1 VKQRKELQGRL
12 GASVFQTLSRLIIT
26 RSKVMLTGYLVA
38 IVIAGGIGAQVFAK
52 FDSGGY
58 SDPNSDSAKAWE
70 YLEETFKVKDPT
82 VVLIVKSKE
91 GVDDPS
97 VRERALRLE
106 AELRAEKS
114 AETVVSYWSTNAPSL
129 RSSDGK
135 SAFIFIYLRSSDFS
149 KIDSAGGY
157 YQSKYDRD
165 YEGLDIDASGTAV
178 FANAINGKIQDDLK
192 LAEAISI
199 PITFILLL
207 LIFGA
212 MVASAMPLMVGV
224 TAILGTFFAL
234 FLLTFF
240 TDVSIFA
247 LNLTTG
253 LGLGLGIDYALLM
266 VNRFREELWKGSSKE
281 EAVATTIKTAGKT
294 VFYSGLT
301 VILTLASMTFF
312 PQNFFKSMG
321 YSGVAVVALAVAGAL
336 IPLPAIMMIL
346 GARIN
351 KGLIRKSSLVVKD
364 DGGWAKLARFVMRKP
379 ISVVIAT
386 TIGLGI
392 LIAPIADIKFS
403 LVDSRVLPASNPAAA
418 SAAFI
423 TENFPGQESNP
434 IEIIF
439 PTASDELESIE
450 RFRSQLPQLEGIVRV
465 DQLTQ
470 VGEAAR
476 LVAIHS
482 MPPRTPEAE
491 KLIADIR
498 ELLGGIDALVGGVA
512 ADYADT
518 QGATARTLPYV
529 LIWILT
535 TVLILLFLFTGSIL
549 LPIKAILLNFASL
562 AATMGVLTYI
572 FINGH
577 LTFLVGDF
585 TVTGTLDTS
594 TVILIAIVAFGLS
607 MDYEVFL
614 LSRIK
619 EEYENGRNNEDAVA
633 FGLQRSARI
642 ITAAALLLA
651 TVFGI
656 FVISGVT
663 SIKMMGF
670 GVAFAILLDATVIR
684 GLLVPALMRLF
695 GEWNWW
701 APKSLRRFRIDH
713 A

>member
-1 VKQRKELQGRL
+1 M
-12 GASVFQTLSRLIIT
+12 FQTLSRLIIT

-157 YQSKYDRD
+157 YQSKYERD

>member
-1 VKQRKELQGRL
+1 
-12 GASVFQTLSRLIIT
+12 
-26 RSKVMLTGYLVA
+26 MLTIYLVA
-38 IVIAGGIGAQVFAK
+38 IVLAGGLGAQVFAK

-70 YLEETFKVKDPT
+70 YLEDTFQVKDPT

-91 GVDDPS
+91 GVNDPT

-106 AELRAEKS
+106 AEVRNESTAES
-114 AETVVSYWSTNAPSL
+114 VISYWSTGAPSL

-135 SAFIFIYLRSSDFS
+135 SAFIFVYLKSTDFS

-165 YEGLDIDASGTAV
+165 FEGLDIDASGTAV

-192 LAEAISI
+192 IAEAISI
-199 PITFILLL
+199 PITFVLLL
-207 LIFGA
+207 FIFGA
-212 MVASAMPLMVGV
+212 MVASAMPLLVGV
-224 TAILGTFFAL
+224 TAILGTFFVL

-266 VNRFREELWKGSSKE
+266 VNRFREELSRGAEKS
-281 EAVATTIKTAGKT
+281 EAVRTTIKTAGKT

-346 GARIN
+346 GSKIN
-351 KGLIRKSSLVVKD
+351 KGLIRKSSLVLKD
-364 DGGWAKLARFVMRKP
+364 DGGWAKIARFVMRKP
-379 ISVVIAT
+379 ITVVIAT
-386 TIGLGI
+386 TMGLAI
-392 LIAPIADIKFS
+392 LIAPIANIKFS
-403 LVDSRVLPASNPAAA
+403 LVDSRVLPADNPAAA

-423 TENFPGQESNP
+423 ASNFPGQESNP
-434 IEIIF
+434 IEIVF
-439 PTASDELESIE
+439 PTAADELDQIE
-450 RFRSQLPQLEGIVRV
+450 TFRQELSSVDGIVRV
-465 DQLTQ
+465 DELVT

-491 KLIADIR
+491 AMIR
-498 ELLGGIDALVGGVA
+498 EIRDLLNGVDALVGGVA

-518 QGATARTLPYV
+518 QGATSRTLPWAM
-529 LIWILT
+529 LWILT

-549 LPIKAILLNFASL
+549 LPIKAVLLNFASL
-562 AATMGVLTYI
+562 AATLGVLTYI

-619 EEYENGRNNEDAVA
+619 EEYDSGKSNEDAVA

-656 FVISGVT
+656 FIISGVT

-701 APKSLRRFRIDH
+701 APKSLKRFSIDH
-713 A
+713 

>member
-1 VKQRKELQGRL
+1 
-12 GASVFQTLSRLIIT
+12 VFQGLSRLIIT

-38 IVIAGGIGAQVFAK
+38 ILIAGGIGAQVFAK

-58 SDPNSDSAKAWE
+58 SDPKSDSAKAWE

-106 AELRAEKS
+106 AELRAERS
-114 AETVVSYWSTNAPSL
+114 AENVISYWSTNAPSL
-129 RSSDGK
+129 KSSDGK

-157 YQSKYDRD
+157 YQSKYDRE

-192 LAEAISI
+192 IAEAISI

-224 TAILGTFFAL
+224 TAILGTFFVL

-281 EAVATTIKTAGKT
+281 DAVETTIKTAGKT

-346 GARIN
+346 GSRIN

-364 DGGWAKLARFVMRKP
+364 DGGWAKMARFVMRKP

-403 LVDSRVLPASNPAAA
+403 LVDSRVLPASDPAAA

-423 TENFPGQESNP
+423 ADNFPGQESNP

-439 PTASDELESIE
+439 PTASDELDSIE
-450 RFRSQLPQLEGIVRV
+450 RFRNQLPEVDGIVRV
-465 DQLTQ
+465 DQISQ

-491 KLIADIR
+491 KMIMEMR
-498 ELLGGIDALVGGVA
+498 ELLVGVDALVGGVA

-701 APKSLRRFRIDH
+701 APRSLQRFRIDH
-713 A
+713 S

>member
-1 VKQRKELQGRL
+1 
-12 GASVFQTLSRLIIT
+12 LIIT

-351 KGLIRKSSLVVKD
+351 KGLIRKSSLVVRD

>member
-1 VKQRKELQGRL
+1 MFAKL
-12 GASVFQTLSRLIIT
+12 GNLIVA
-26 RSKVMLTGYLVA
+26 RSKSMLTIYLVA
-38 IVIAGGIGAQVFAK
+38 IVLAGGLGAQVFAK

-70 YLEETFKVKDPT
+70 YLENTFQVKDPT
-82 VVLIVKSKE
+82 VVLIVKSRE
-91 GVDDPS
+91 GVDDPT

-106 AELRAEKS
+106 AEVRNESS
-114 AETVVSYWSTNAPSL
+114 AENVISYWSTGAPSL

-135 SAFIFIYLRSSDFS
+135 SAFIFVYLKSSDFS

-165 YEGLDIDASGTAV
+165 FEGLDIDASGTAV

-192 LAEAISI
+192 IAEAISI
-199 PITFILLL
+199 PITFVLLL
-207 LIFGA
+207 FIFGA
-212 MVASAMPLMVGV
+212 MVASAMPLLVGV
-224 TAILGTFFAL
+224 TAILGTFFVL

-266 VNRFREELWKGSSKE
+266 VNRFREELSRGAEKS
-281 EAVATTIKTAGKT
+281 EAVRTTIKTAGKT

-346 GARIN
+346 GAKIN
-351 KGLIRKSSLVVKD
+351 KGLIRKSSLVLKD
-364 DGGWAKLARFVMRKP
+364 DGGWAKIARFVMRKP
-379 ISVVIAT
+379 ITIVIAT
-386 TIGLGI
+386 TMGLAI
-392 LIAPIADIKFS
+392 LIAPIANIKFS
-403 LVDSRVLPASNPAAA
+403 LVDSRVLPADNPAAA

-423 TENFPGQESNP
+423 AEQFPGQESNP
-434 IEIIF
+434 IEIVF
-439 PTASDELESIE
+439 PTASDELDQIES
-450 RFRSQLPQLEGIVRV
+450 FRQELSSVEGIVRV
-465 DQLTQ
+465 DELVT

-491 KLIADIR
+491 AMITEIR
-498 ELLGGIDALVGGVA
+498 ALLEGVDSLVGGVA

-518 QGATARTLPYV
+518 QGATSRTLPWAM
-529 LIWILT
+529 LWILT
-535 TVLILLFLFTGSIL
+535 TVLILLFLFTGWIL
-549 LPIKAILLNFASL
+549 LPIKAVLLNFASL
-562 AATMGVLTYI
+562 AATLGVLTYI

-619 EEYENGRNNEDAVA
+619 EEYESGKSNEDAVA

-656 FVISGVT
+656 FIISGVT

-701 APKSLRRFRIDH
+701 APKSLKRFSIDH
-713 A
+713 

>member
-1 VKQRKELQGRL
+1 MFAKL
-12 GASVFQTLSRLIIT
+12 GNLIVA
-26 RSKVMLTGYLVA
+26 RSKSMLTIYLVA
-38 IVIAGGIGAQVFAK
+38 IVLAGGLGAQVFAK

-70 YLEETFKVKDPT
+70 YLENTFQVKDPT

-91 GVDDPS
+91 GVNDPT

-106 AELRAEKS
+106 AEVRNESTAES
-114 AETVVSYWSTNAPSL
+114 VISYWSTGAPSL

-135 SAFIFIYLRSSDFS
+135 SAFIFVYLKSTDFS

-165 YEGLDIDASGTAV
+165 FEGLDIDASGTAV

-192 LAEAISI
+192 IAEAISI
-199 PITFILLL
+199 PITFVLLL
-207 LIFGA
+207 FIFGA
-212 MVASAMPLMVGV
+212 MVASAMPLLVGV
-224 TAILGTFFAL
+224 TAILGTFFVL

-266 VNRFREELWKGSSKE
+266 VNRFREELSRGAEKS
-281 EAVATTIKTAGKT
+281 EAVRTTIKTAGKT

-346 GARIN
+346 GSKIN
-351 KGLIRKSSLVVKD
+351 KGLIRKSSLVLKD
-364 DGGWAKLARFVMRKP
+364 DGGWAKIARFVMRKP
-379 ISVVIAT
+379 ITVVIAT
-386 TIGLGI
+386 TMGLAI
-392 LIAPIADIKFS
+392 LIAPIANIKFS
-403 LVDSRVLPASNPAAA
+403 LVDSRVLPADNPAAA

-423 TENFPGQESNP
+423 ASNFPGQESNP
-434 IEIIF
+434 IEIVF
-439 PTASDELESIE
+439 PTAADELDQIE
-450 RFRSQLPQLEGIVRV
+450 TFRQELSSVDGIVRV
-465 DQLTQ
+465 DELVT

-491 KLIADIR
+491 AMIR
-498 ELLGGIDALVGGVA
+498 EIRDLLNGVDALVGGVA

-518 QGATARTLPYV
+518 QGATSRTLPWAM
-529 LIWILT
+529 LWILT

-549 LPIKAILLNFASL
+549 LPIKAVLLNFASL
-562 AATMGVLTYI
+562 AATLGVLTYI

-619 EEYENGRNNEDAVA
+619 EEYDSGKSNEDAVA

-656 FVISGVT
+656 FIISGVT

-701 APKSLRRFRIDH
+701 APKSLKRFSIDH
-713 A
+713 

>member
-1 VKQRKELQGRL
+1 
-12 GASVFQTLSRLIIT
+12 LIIT

-129 RSSDGK
+129 GSSDGK

>member
-1 VKQRKELQGRL
+1 MFARLGRL
-12 GASVFQTLSRLIIT
+12 IVA
-26 RSKVMLTGYLVA
+26 RSKMMLSAYLVA
-38 IVIAGGIGAQVFAK
+38 ILVAGGIGAQVFAK

-58 SDPNSDSAKAWE
+58 SDPNSDSIKAWE
-70 YLEETFKVKDPT
+70 YLEDTFQVKDPA
-82 VVLIVKSKE
+82 VVLIVKSDTD
-91 GVDDPS
+91 VDDLS

-106 AELRAEKS
+106 AQLRSERS
-114 AETVVSYWSTNAPSL
+114 AENVISYWSTNAPSL
-129 RSSDGK
+129 RALDGK
-135 SAFIFIYLRSSDFS
+135 SAFIFVYLKASDFS

-157 YQSKYDRD
+157 YQSRYDRD
-165 YEGLDIDASGTAV
+165 FEGLDVDTSGTAI

-192 LAEAISI
+192 IAEAISI

-212 MVASAMPLMVGV
+212 MVAAAMPLMVGV

-234 FLLTFF
+234 FLLTFT

-266 VNRFREELWKGSSKE
+266 VNRFREELWRGSPKE
-281 EAVATTIKTAGKT
+281 EAVITTIKTAGKT
-294 VFYSGLT
+294 VFFSGLT
-301 VILTLASMTFF
+301 VILTLASMVFF

-346 GARIN
+346 GDRIN

-364 DGGWAKLARFVMRKP
+364 DGGWAKIARFVMRKP

-386 TIGLGI
+386 TVGLGI
-392 LIAPIADIKFS
+392 LIAPIADVKFS
-403 LVDSRVLPASNPAAA
+403 LVDSRVLPADNPAAA

-423 TENFPGQESNP
+423 AENFPGQESNP
-434 IEIIF
+434 IEIVF
-439 PTASDELESIE
+439 PTATDELDAIE
-450 RFRSQLPQLEGIVRV
+450 NFRGELAQVEGIVRV
-465 DQLTQ
+465 DQIIQ
-470 VGEAAR
+470 VGDAAR

-491 KLIADIR
+491 ALIADVR
-498 ELLGGIDALVGGVA
+498 ELLVGIDSLVGGVA

-518 QGATARTLPYV
+518 QGATSRTLPWV

-535 TVLILLFLFTGSIL
+535 TVLILLFLFTGSFL
-549 LPIKAILLNFASL
+549 LPIKAVLLNFASL

-577 LTFLVGDF
+577 LNFLFGDF

-614 LSRIK
+614 LARIK
-619 EEYENGRNNEDAVA
+619 EEYESGRNNEDAVA

-656 FVISGVT
+656 FIISGVT

-670 GVAFAILLDATVIR
+670 GIAFAILLDATVIR

-695 GEWNWW
+695 GDWNWW
-701 APKSLRRFRIDH
+701 APKALKRFSIQH
-713 A
+713 

>member
-1 VKQRKELQGRL
+1 
-12 GASVFQTLSRLIIT
+12 
-26 RSKVMLTGYLVA
+26 MLTGYLVA
-38 IVIAGGIGAQVFAK
+38 ILIAGGIGAQVFAK

-58 SDPNSDSAKAWE
+58 SDPKSDSAKAWE

-106 AELRAEKS
+106 AELRAERS
-114 AETVVSYWSTNAPSL
+114 AENVISYWSTNAPSL
-129 RSSDGK
+129 KSSDGK

-157 YQSKYDRD
+157 YQSKYDRE

-192 LAEAISI
+192 IAEAISI

-224 TAILGTFFAL
+224 TAILGTFFVL

-281 EAVATTIKTAGKT
+281 DAVETTIKTAGKT

-346 GARIN
+346 GSRIN

-364 DGGWAKLARFVMRKP
+364 DGGWAKMARFVMRKP

-403 LVDSRVLPASNPAAA
+403 LVDSRVLPASDPAAA

-423 TENFPGQESNP
+423 ADNFPGQESNP

-439 PTASDELESIE
+439 PTASDELDSIE
-450 RFRSQLPQLEGIVRV
+450 RFRNQLPEVDGIVRV
-465 DQLTQ
+465 DQISQ

-491 KLIADIR
+491 KMIMEMR
-498 ELLGGIDALVGGVA
+498 ELLVGVDALVGGVA

-701 APKSLRRFRIDH
+701 APKSLRRFSIQH
-713 A
+713 

>member
-1 VKQRKELQGRL
+1 MFAKL
-12 GASVFQTLSRLIIT
+12 GNLIVA
-26 RSKVMLTGYLVA
+26 RSKSMLTIYLVA
-38 IVIAGGIGAQVFAK
+38 IVLAGGLGAQVFAK

-70 YLEETFKVKDPT
+70 YLENTFQVKDPT

-91 GVDDPS
+91 GVDDPT

-106 AELRAEKS
+106 AEVRNESTAES
-114 AETVVSYWSTNAPSL
+114 VISYWSTGAPSL

-135 SAFIFIYLRSSDFS
+135 SAFIFVYLKSTDFS

-165 YEGLDIDASGTAV
+165 FEGLDIDASGTAV

-192 LAEAISI
+192 IAEAISI
-199 PITFILLL
+199 PITFVLLL
-207 LIFGA
+207 FIFGA
-212 MVASAMPLMVGV
+212 MVASAMPLLVGV
-224 TAILGTFFAL
+224 TAILGTFFVL

-266 VNRFREELWKGSSKE
+266 VNRFREELSRGAEKS
-281 EAVATTIKTAGKT
+281 EAVRTTIKTAGKT

-346 GARIN
+346 GSKIN
-351 KGLIRKSSLVVKD
+351 KGLIRKSSLVLKD
-364 DGGWAKLARFVMRKP
+364 DGGWAKIARFVMRKP
-379 ISVVIAT
+379 ITVVIAT
-386 TIGLGI
+386 TMGLAI
-392 LIAPIADIKFS
+392 LIAPIANIKFS
-403 LVDSRVLPASNPAAA
+403 LVDSRVLPADNPAAA

-423 TENFPGQESNP
+423 ASNFPGQESNP
-434 IEIIF
+434 IEIVF
-439 PTASDELESIE
+439 PTAADELDQIE
-450 RFRSQLPQLEGIVRV
+450 TFRQELSSVDGIVRV
-465 DQLTQ
+465 DELVT

-491 KLIADIR
+491 AMIR
-498 ELLGGIDALVGGVA
+498 EIRDLLNGVDALVGGVA

-518 QGATARTLPYV
+518 QGATSRTLPWAM
-529 LIWILT
+529 LWILT

-549 LPIKAILLNFASL
+549 LPIKAVLLNFASL
-562 AATMGVLTYI
+562 AATLGVLTYI

-619 EEYENGRNNEDAVA
+619 EEYDSGKSNEDAVA

-656 FVISGVT
+656 FIISGVT

-701 APKSLRRFRIDH
+701 APKSLKRFSIDH
-713 A
+713 

>member
-1 VKQRKELQGRL
+1 
-12 GASVFQTLSRLIIT
+12 LIIT

-38 IVIAGGIGAQVFAK
+38 ILIAGGIGAQVFAK

-58 SDPNSDSAKAWE
+58 SDPNSDSAKAWG